1 MDLLQMRDSL
11 FPHSLRSPPSKHL
24 GGELLHPVDYV
35 AAGESFQKIRYNS
48 AAKVFR
54 ILQAV
59 TGCP

>member
-1 MDLLQMRDSL
+1 MRDSL